1 MKNHEIKALH
11 KLIHKIEK
19 IAYHRN
25 GISGKPFWVVSFQGE
40 SDVKPGNAEPMVAV
54 VFANENDD
62 GIITTDF
69 NPKIAVMNRNLI
81 AENIIEFGQNSYRGD
96 RFASELIAAINEK
109 NQEV

>member
-1 MKNHEIKALH
+1 MAKFV
-11 KLIHKIEK
+11 HKIEK
-19 IAYHRN
+19 IAHHRN
-25 GISGKPFWVVSFQGE
+25 GVAGTPFWVVSFQGE

-54 VFANENDD
+54 VFAEESDD
-62 GIITTDF
+62 GVIRTEF